1 MSWEDNVK
9 RVVPYVPGE
18 QPKSKVIKLNTN
30 ENPYP
35 PSPKVREVL
44 SNYDIDELRLYPDV
58 NAGELGMA
66 LAKYY
71 GLNSNQVFVG
81 VGSDDVLAIAFM
93 TFFNSDKEILFPD
106 ITYSFYDVWADLY
119 KIPYRMVELN
129 DEFRINIE
137 DYLVPNGGIVIPNP
151 NAPTGVEKDVREL
164 EKIVAKNPDSVVMI
178 DEAYVDFGATS
189 MLPLINKYDNLL
201 IVQTYSKSRSMAGAR
216 IGMAFGNEKLI
227 KYMNDVKFSI
237 NSYTMNR
244 LTVAAGTAALEDEEY
259 FKETCDKVIATRER
273 TKVRLRELGF
283 DMPDSKS
290 NFVFATHESIPAS
303 DIFNAAKSAG
313 IYLRWWNKDRISN
326 RLRISIGTDEEMDA
340 LLAFLKEYIEARG

>member
-71 GLNSNQVFVG
+71 RLNSNQVFVG

-164 EKIVAKNPDSVVMI
+164 EKIVAKNPDSVVII

-201 IVQTYSKSRSMAGAR
+201 IVRTYCKSRSMAGAR

-340 LLAFLKEYIEARG
+340 LLAFLKEYIKARG